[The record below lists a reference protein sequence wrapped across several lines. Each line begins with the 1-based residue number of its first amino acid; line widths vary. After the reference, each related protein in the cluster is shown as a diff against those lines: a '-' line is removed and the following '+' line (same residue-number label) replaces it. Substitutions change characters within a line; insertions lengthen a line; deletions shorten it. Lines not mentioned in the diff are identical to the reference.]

1 VVQQGIL
8 PRLAAQNLGRT
19 LLRNSVTIASL
30 AAAVAMTVG
39 VAVMVFSFRQTVGDW
54 INQTLIADLFI
65 GPAANEIAGPTSFV
79 PSAAIDYLEK
89 NPAVEEVDTYRGVE
103 LPFRDQ
109 TIALAVV
116 RGSNRRNL
124 RFLRGRNDEII
135 HRFYNEQCVLVSE
148 SFARR
153 FRLAEGETIRL
164 PSPEGVESF
173 PIAGVFY
180 DYTSDQ
186 GIVFLSEKNFLKFW
200 HDDRVNSLGLYL
212 KKGADP
218 ETVAEAF
225 RDRFS
230 KSGEFSIYSNRL
242 LRTRIFEIFDQTFAV
257 TYVLRTIAVL
267 VAIVGIFLGLT
278 TLVTERSRELGVM
291 RSIGASAAQI
301 RRLLLWE
308 SGMIGLLASAL
319 GLASGLC
326 LSLILTGV
334 INRAFFGWTVQLAF
348 PWWSLAWTPI
358 WIVAAAVVAGWIPAW
373 RAGRINVAEA
383 VRSE

>member
-1 VVQQGIL
+1 
-8 PRLAAQNLGRT
+8 
-19 LLRNSVTIASL
+19 
-30 AAAVAMTVG
+30 M
-39 VAVMVFSFRQTVGDW
+39 
-54 INQTLIADLFI
+54 
-65 GPAANEIAGPTSFV
+65 
-79 PSAAIDYLEK
+79 
-89 NPAVEEVDTYRGVE
+89 
-103 LPFRDQ
+103 
-109 TIALAVV
+109 
-116 RGSNRRNL
+116 

-153 FRLAEGETIRL
+153 FRLAEGETLRL

-186 GIVFLSEKNFLKFW
+186 GTVFLSEKNFLKFW

-225 RDRFS
+225 RGRFS

-242 LRTRIFEIFDQTFAV
+242 LRSRIFEIFDQTFAV

-308 SGMIGLLASAL
+308 SGMIGLLASCAWAGFWTL
-319 GLASGLC
+319 PVTYPDRRDQSRFFWMDDSARFPVVVTGLDSDLDRRSGGRGRMD
-326 LSLILTGV
+326 SGV
-334 INRAFFGWTVQLAF
+334 AGGTNQCRGGGSERMRGIAGFRIRMADWIAVLAMGC
-348 PWWSLAWTPI
+348 
-358 WIVAAAVVAGWIPAW
+358 VAADWQIATPGWRYDFPRDHHAHDAIQNRVVVFHRKPDEQSWPTF
-373 RAGRINVAEA
+373 RL
-383 VRSE
+383 

>member
-1 VVQQGIL
+1 MRLLALRPLSRQ
-8 PRLAAQNLGRT
+8 PRSIT
-19 LLRNSVTIASL
+19 
-30 AAAVAMTVG
+30 
-39 VAVMVFSFRQTVGDW
+39 W
-54 INQTLIADLFI
+54 
-65 GPAANEIAGPTSFV
+65 
-79 PSAAIDYLEK
+79 

-153 FRLAEGETIRL
+153 FRLAEGETLRL

-218 ETVAEAF
+218 EKVAEAF
-225 RDRFS
+225 RGRFS

-291 RSIGASAAQI
+291 RSIGASA
-301 RRLLLWE
+301 
-308 SGMIGLLASAL
+308 GPNPASAPL
-319 GLASGLC
+319 GKRDDRSARQCAWSGLWDFAC
-326 LSLILTGV
+326 HLS
-334 INRAFFGWTVQLAF
+334 
-348 PWWSLAWTPI
+348 
-358 WIVAAAVVAGWIPAW
+358 
-373 RAGRINVAEA
+373 
-383 VRSE
+383 

>member
-1 VVQQGIL
+1 MRSPVL
-8 PRLAAQNLGRT
+8 RLLSRRPRSTTWKKIQRSKRSIHTGAWSFLFATKRSQSRLCAGAT
-19 LLRNSVTIASL
+19 GATCASCTDATTKSSIASTTSNACSSRRVSR
-30 AAAVAMTVG
+30 AA
-39 VAVMVFSFRQTVGDW
+39 F
-54 INQTLIADLFI
+54 
-65 GPAANEIAGPTSFV
+65 TSRKASRSGCLH
-79 PSAAIDYLEK
+79 PK
-89 NPAVEEVDTYRGVE
+89 
-103 LPFRDQ
+103 
-109 TIALAVV
+109 
-116 RGSNRRNL
+116 
-124 RFLRGRNDEII
+124 
-135 HRFYNEQCVLVSE
+135 
-148 SFARR
+148 
-153 FRLAEGETIRL
+153 
-164 PSPEGVESF
+164 GVESF

-180 DYTSDQ
+180 DYTRDQ
-186 GIVFLSEKNFLKFW
+186 GTVFLSEKNFQKFW

-230 KSGEFSIYSNRL
+230 KGGEFSIYSNRL

-267 VAIVGIFLGLT
+267 VAVVGIFLGLT

-308 SGMIGLLASAL
+308 SGMIGLLASVL

-334 INRAFFGWTVQLAF
+334 INRAFFGWTIQLAF

-358 WIVAAAVVAGWIPAW
+358 WIIAAAVVAGWIPAW
-373 RAGRINVAEA
+373 RAGRINIAEA